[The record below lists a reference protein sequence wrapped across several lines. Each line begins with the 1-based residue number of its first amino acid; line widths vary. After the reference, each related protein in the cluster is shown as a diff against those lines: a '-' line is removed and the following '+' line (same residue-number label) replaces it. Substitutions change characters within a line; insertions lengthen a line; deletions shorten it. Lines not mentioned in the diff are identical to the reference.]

1 MKNNI
6 IYERKDDNI
15 EYIYYK
21 DADTFWM
28 EWFALFVMEK
38 RIYIMRASIFV
49 SCRILPIQ

>member
-21 DADTFWM
+21 DAVHIRT
-28 EWFALFVMEK
+28 K
-38 RIYIMRASIFV
+38 RR
-49 SCRILPIQ
+49 